1 MFMDTEAL
9 FTPSNV
15 VREQEVSPA
24 LLPHAPDAVRIT
36 TKRGRDVPLALAGYR
51 LHMGRTYKIRD
62 SGSVNADRLVGFPGS
77 LVKRQGDAIEMMDDG
92 VRCLCQALH
101 VSRAGFWSMVSNLGI
116 YPDEL
121 EIEVMFD
128 DGRKASF
135 SLPVVLELGFTWKL
149 VLLLI
154 LWALFLSATEL
165 MSTAFWEHRT
175 ELLTSPLPWIRAF
188 GLALLYPVLT
198 CVRRVVG
205 LNKRARE
212 LSQQFRASWQ
222 PAEPNSASPRDA

>member
-1 MFMDTEAL
+1 MDTEAL
-9 FTPSNV
+9 YTPGNV

-24 LLPHAPDAVRIT
+24 LLPHAPDAMRVT
-36 TKRGRDVPLALAGYR
+36 TKRGKDVPLSLAGFR
-51 LHMGRTYKIRD
+51 LHMGCIYQIRVA
-62 SGSVNADRLVGFPGS
+62 GTVTAIRLVGFPGA
-77 LVKRQGDAIEMMDDG
+77 LVKRQGETVELTDDG
-92 VRCLCQALH
+92 VRYLCQSLH

-121 EIEVMFD
+121 EVEVVFD
-128 DGRKASF
+128 DGRKASV
-135 SLPVVLELGFTWKL
+135 SLPVVLELSFTWKL
-149 VLLLI
+149 ALLLI
-154 LWALFLSATEL
+154 LWALFLSATQL
-165 MSTAFWEHRT
+165 LSTAFWEHRT

-198 CVRRVVG
+198 CVRRVYG

-222 PAEPNSASPRDA
+222 HPQPITTSPTETQ

>member
-1 MFMDTEAL
+1 MDTEAL
-9 FTPSNV
+9 FTPGNV

-24 LLPHAPDAVRIT
+24 LLPHAPDVVRIT
-36 TKRGRDVPLALAGYR
+36 TKRGKDVPLALAGYR
-51 LHMGRTYKIRD
+51 LHMGRTYQIRVA
-62 SGSVNADRLVGFPGS
+62 GTLQAVRLVGYPGS
-77 LVKRQGDAIEMMDDG
+77 LVKRQGDAVELTENG
-92 VRCLCQALH
+92 VRYLCQALC

-121 EIEVMFD
+121 EIEVVFD
-128 DGRKASF
+128 DGHKASV

-165 MSTAFWEHRT
+165 LSTAFWEHRT

-198 CVRRVVG
+198 CVRRVYG

-222 PAEPNSASPRDA
+222 QTAPNTASPQDA